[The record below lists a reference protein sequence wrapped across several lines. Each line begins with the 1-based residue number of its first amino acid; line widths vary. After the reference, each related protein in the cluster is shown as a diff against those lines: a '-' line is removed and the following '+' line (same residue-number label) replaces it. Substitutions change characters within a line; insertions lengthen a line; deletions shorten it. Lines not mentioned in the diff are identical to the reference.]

1 MKIKFLEFG
10 CCGFGRVPGEEE
22 NVDLC
27 RMIIWEL
34 LFYYLKITSLSFSYA
49 IICHLSSQK
58 YFHNLT
64 FFSLLS
70 LLPPPPTVVY
80 PLDLIYLI
88 IGGILTAS
96 LDSMSSSLHLHL
108 RRSESCFSNQNQ
120 IIMTLLMLKS
130 SKTFYLT

>member
-1 MKIKFLEFG
+1 MDNYSYYILLKKMISETSHKIRNISSILLLKNHIPLFLI
-10 CCGFGRVPGEEE
+10 CHH
-22 NVDLC
+22 
-27 RMIIWEL
+27 
-34 LFYYLKITSLSFSYA
+34 LSFVFSKDYY
-49 IICHLSSQK
+49 